1 MNHDNLALR
10 ATCSVLLKHENGLH
24 ARPSILLTQHANR
37 FASQVSIGTSE
48 EGPWTDAKSITR
60 VITLKTPSGTRLFF
74 AAEGP
79 DAEDAVRSLAKLV
92 ANDFTADT
100 KLNDE

>member
-10 ATCSVLLKHENGLH
+10 VICSVLLAHEGGLH
-24 ARPSILLTQHANR
+24 ARPSIMLTQLANR
-37 FASQVSIGTSE
+37 FASQVLIGTSE

-60 VITLKTPSGTRLFF
+60 VMALKTPSRATLFF

-79 DAEDAVRSLAKLV
+79 DAEDAVKALAKLV
-92 ANDFTADT
+92 ENDFTADT